1 MEVKYPTYVVV
12 VTSEGAPDRASS
24 QPPRLVQVALDYFG
38 VTLTVIA
45 LIAGAIAVAF
55 GGDPAQT
62 MLRFALGIGA
72 GVGGIFAASGH
83 LFRAAD
89 TAKDMQWPVGTPWQT
104 EVGFADLALGVA
116 SVVAAFSRS
125 PGLGRSQPSPF
136 PSSSSAM
143 PSLTF
148 LTFEG
153 AARSQRLPRSRFRA
167 TSSSPPSSSCYVSWH
182 DE

>member
-1 MEVKYPTYVVV
+1 M
-12 VTSEGAPDRASS
+12 
-24 QPPRLVQVALDYFG
+24 
-38 VTLTVIA
+38 
-45 LIAGAIAVAF
+45 AF

-104 EVGFADLALGVA
+104 EVGFADLAVGVA

-125 PGLGRSQPSPF
+125 PGAWTIATVAAAGQAHRRRRRSHF
-136 PSSSSAM
+136 
-143 PSLTF
+143 
-148 LTFEG
+148 
-153 AARSQRLPRSRFRA
+153 
-167 TSSSPPSSSCYVSWH
+167 
-182 DE
+182 